1 MAPVATGNTLLIN
14 RYSLERRKEMKRQK
28 SLRYLLVTA
37 MLIVSI
43 PIVAVGQLQEVIID
57 VSGMT

>member
-1 MAPVATGNTLLIN
+1 
-14 RYSLERRKEMKRQK
+14 MKGQK

-37 MLIVSI
+37 MLVMSI

-57 VSGMT
+57 ASGMT

>member
-1 MAPVATGNTLLIN
+1 
-14 RYSLERRKEMKRQK
+14 MKGQK

-37 MLIVSI
+37 MLVVSI
-43 PIVAVGQLQEVIID
+43 PMVAVGQLQEVIID